1 MSYITQFFGWIFDGI
16 NGLTNNYGLSII
28 LFTILFRLALSP
40 FDIRSRIGQRE
51 YAAKMRKIQ
60 PEIDRINKAYKN
72 NPEKA
77 QARMMEIRKQ
87 EGIGLMPKGC
97 GMMLITYP
105 ILIAF
110 FAVFRNLAAE
120 RLTELSMLTDP
131 QQIEQWFDTNS
142 FLWIKNIWQPDV
154 FFNFDQGWGLR
165 QLWII
170 KDINGYI
177 LPQADHIAGVLQSA
191 FNGGLLDAYNPS
203 GLDLASF
210 AQQVSTGLEA
220 ARMYVA
226 DTYATSAAWIGGNG
240 FYIFPILA
248 GVVQVLS
255 FNMTTQQPMGTG
267 EQAEQAAK
275 SGKIMKIIFPLMFV
289 YFCLISSSALAIYWI
304 TSSLC
309 MILLNF
315 VINKVLDA
323 RDRKKEA
330 LQAEGENK

>member
-1 MSYITQFFGWIFDGI
+1 MNYITQFFGWIFDGI
-16 NGLTNNYGLSII
+16 NGFTNNYGLSII

-51 YAAKMRKIQ
+51 YAAKMRRIQ
-60 PEIDRINKAYKN
+60 PELDMINKAYKN
-72 NPEKA
+72 SPEKA
-77 QARMMEIRKQ
+77 QARMMEIRKR

-97 GMMLITYP
+97 GMMLLTYP

-120 RLTELSMLTDP
+120 RLTELSQLTEP
-131 QQIEQWFDTNS
+131 AQIQQWFDTNS

-154 FFNFDQGWGLR
+154 FFNFNEGWGLR

-170 KDINGYI
+170 KDINGYV
-177 LPQADHIAGVLQSA
+177 LPQANQIAGVLQSA
-191 FNGGLLDAYNPS
+191 FKGGLLDAYNS
-203 GLDLASF
+203 AGLDFTAF
-210 AQQVSTGLEA
+210 AQQVGTGLEA
-220 ARMYVA
+220 ARAYVA
-226 DTYATSAAWIGGNG
+226 DAYATSASWIGGNG

-255 FNMTTQQPMGTG
+255 FNMTQQQPMGTG

-275 SGKIMKIIFPLMFV
+275 SGKVMKIIFPLMFV

-323 RDRKKEA
+323 KDRKKEA
-330 LQAEGENK
+330 LQAEGEIK

>member
-110 FAVFRNLAAE
+110 
-120 RLTELSMLTDP
+120 
-131 QQIEQWFDTNS
+131 
-142 FLWIKNIWQPDV
+142 
-154 FFNFDQGWGLR
+154 
-165 QLWII
+165 
-170 KDINGYI
+170 
-177 LPQADHIAGVLQSA
+177 LPC
-191 FNGGLLDAYNPS
+191 S
-203 GLDLASF
+203 G
-210 AQQVSTGLEA
+210 
-220 ARMYVA
+220 
-226 DTYATSAAWIGGNG
+226 I
-240 FYIFPILA
+240 
-248 GVVQVLS
+248 
-255 FNMTTQQPMGTG
+255 
-267 EQAEQAAK
+267 
-275 SGKIMKIIFPLMFV
+275 
-289 YFCLISSSALAIYWI
+289 
-304 TSSLC
+304 
-309 MILLNF
+309 
-315 VINKVLDA
+315 
-323 RDRKKEA
+323 
-330 LQAEGENK
+330 